1 MCVAVSKQ
9 TGIAVWEFWNKDIVW
24 KINTDLYTV
33 MKVSDY
39 LAMFNRQTAQ

>member
-1 MCVAVSKQ
+1 MYVVVSKQ
-9 TGIAVWEFWNKDIVW
+9 TGLAVWEFWNKAIIW

-39 LAMFNRQTAQ
+39 LAMLNHQTAQ